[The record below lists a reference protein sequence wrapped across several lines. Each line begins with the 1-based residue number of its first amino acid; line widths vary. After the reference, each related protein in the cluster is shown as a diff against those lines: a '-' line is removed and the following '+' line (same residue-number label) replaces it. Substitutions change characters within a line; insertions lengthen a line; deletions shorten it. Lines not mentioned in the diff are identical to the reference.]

1 MSKKLNKDFFEGKTL
16 RNLLNELMTPSRPI
30 DQKWQIILHIEENYI
45 NLNPK
50 AMLAESKRKLEGQ
63 NLPDS
68 VIKNILSAQKTAVD
82 ISMSL
87 LNLDQIN
94 GMADI
99 DKVFGQMKEVHGEEA
114 YLEEGKI

>member
-1 MSKKLNKDFFEGKTL
+1 MSEKLNKDFFEGKTP
-16 RNLLNELMTPSRPI
+16 RYLLNELMTPSRPI
-30 DQKWQIILHIEENYI
+30 DQKWQIILHIEQNFI
-45 NLNPK
+45 DPK